1 MTSTGYVMMGLLS
14 EGPLTGYMIKKLI
27 DVRFRFFWSESYGQ
41 IYPVL
46 QQLVK
51 QGWVNSGPGERKSSK
66 VYTLTEEGQ
75 KALSEWLMLAP
86 VKATYRLEIL
96 IKVYFA
102 HLAPTSSLKDHLH
115 THLQEHTQELG
126 LLNAFK
132 HELESIPDPQG
143 DHRNILSVIDYG
155 IRYNQAILD
164 WSNAT
169 LSRLE
174 DSNESNVA

>member
-1 MTSTGYVMMGLLS
+1 MMGLLS

-46 QQLVK
+46 QQLV
-51 QGWVNSGPGERKSSK
+51 QHEWVGCGPGPRKSSK
-66 VYTLTEEGQ
+66 VYVLTDKGRE
-75 KALSEWLMLAP
+75 ALSQWLGETP

-102 HLAPTSSLKDHLH
+102 HLAPATSIPTHLKAY
-115 THLQEHTQELG
+115 LQEHTQELG

-169 LSRLE
+169 LSRWE
-174 DSNESNVA
+174 DSHESTLA